1 MSDSEPA
8 TTFTDTAPPLAAG
21 LAATQHVDSP
31 RRRALRR
38 FLSHRLAV
46 GSVAFILL
54 MSALIFPLASIVA
67 PIHPHKIDLQEVG
80 QGPSLRHLMGTDLT
94 GRDVWSRLVYGG
106 RVSISVGLVA
116 VLLYTSIGVVIGCLS
131 GYLGGS
137 VDALLMRI
145 TDTVMAFPVIVILI
159 SVVAI
164 IGPGLFNSMLAIG
177 FIGWTGIARLTR
189 GQILSVREMDFV
201 LAAQSVGVPH
211 LLILIRHVLPS
222 IIAPVTVAASFGMAG
237 AILTE
242 AALSFLGLG
251 VQIPIPSWGNML
263 NQAQSIEI
271 IEKYVWLWI
280 PPGLLISITVLS
292 VNFIGDGLR
301 DALDPRMT
309 LD

>member
-1 MSDSEPA
+1 MSDMASGPDHPA
-8 TTFTDTAPPLAAG
+8 TGLDAHLAASRRS
-21 LAATQHVDSP
+21 DSP
-31 RRRALRR
+31 GHRALRR

-46 GSVAFILL
+46 GCVVFMVIMVSV
-54 MSALIFPLASIVA
+54 IFPLAPLVA
-67 PIHPHKIDLQEVG
+67 PIHPHRIELSEVG
-80 QGPSLRHLMGTDLT
+80 EAPSLAHPLGTDLT
-94 GRDVWSRLVYGG
+94 GRDVWSRLVFGG

-116 VLLYTSIGVVIGCLS
+116 VIIYTSIGLVVGCLS
-131 GYLGGS
+131 GYVGGTTDT
-137 VDALLMRI
+137 VIMRI

-164 IGPGLFNSMLAIG
+164 VGPGLFNSMLAIG

-201 LAAQSVGVPH
+201 LAARAVGVPRFQ
-211 LLILIRHVLPS
+211 ILRKHVLPS
-222 IIAPVTVAASFGMAG
+222 ILAPITVAASFGMAG

-251 VQIPIPSWGNML
+251 VQIPVPSWGNML

-280 PPGLLISITVLS
+280 PPGFMISVTVLA

>member
-1 MSDSEPA
+1 MSNS
-8 TTFTDTAPPLAAG
+8 
-21 LAATQHVDSP
+21 AATLDTGLEPRRDSP

-46 GSVAFILL
+46 GSAAFMLL
-54 MSALIFPLASIVA
+54 MTLVIFPLAPIVA
-67 PIHPHKIDLQEVG
+67 PIHPHKIDLREVG
-80 QGPSLRHLMGTDLT
+80 QGPTLKHPLGTDLT

-116 VLLYTSIGVVIGCLS
+116 VLIYTSIGLVVGCVS
-131 GYLGGS
+131 GYVGGATDT
-137 VDALLMRI
+137 VIMRI

-201 LAAQSVGVPH
+201 LAAQAVGVTRTQ
-211 LLILIRHVLPS
+211 ILWRHILPS
-222 IIAPVTVAASFGMAG
+222 IVAPITVAASFGMAG

-251 VQIPIPSWGNML
+251 VQIPVPSWGNML

-271 IEKYVWLWI
+271 IEKFIWLWI
-280 PPGLLISITVLS
+280 PPGLMISVTVLA

-309 LD
+309 ID

>member
-1 MSDSEPA
+1 MSDTASAPNHAA
-8 TTFTDTAPPLAAG
+8 TGLDAHLAASRR
-21 LAATQHVDSP
+21 ADSP
-31 RRRALRR
+31 GRRALRR
-38 FLSHRLAV
+38 FMSHRLAV
-46 GSVAFILL
+46 GSVVF
-54 MSALIFPLASIVA
+54 MVVMVSVIFPLAPLVA
-67 PIHPHKIDLQEVG
+67 PIHPHRIELSEVG
-80 QGPSLRHLMGTDLT
+80 EAPSLAHPLGTDLT
-94 GRDVWSRLVYGG
+94 GRDVWSRLVFGG

-116 VLLYTSIGVVIGCLS
+116 VIIYTSIGLVVGCLS
-131 GYLGGS
+131 GYIGGTT
-137 VDALLMRI
+137 DAVIMRI

-164 IGPGLFNSMLAIG
+164 VGPGLFNSMLAIG

-201 LAAQSVGVPH
+201 LAARAVGVPRFQV
-211 LLILIRHVLPS
+211 LRKHVLPS
-222 IIAPVTVAASFGMAG
+222 IMAPITVAASFGMAG

-251 VQIPIPSWGNML
+251 VQIPVPSWGNML

-280 PPGLLISITVLS
+280 PPGFMISVTVLA

>member
-1 MSDSEPA
+1 MSNSPRAASGMEA
-8 TTFTDTAPPLAAG
+8 QLAA
-21 LAATQHVDSP
+21 LPPADSP
-31 RRRALRR
+31 GQRALRR

-46 GSVAFILL
+46 GSILFIVV
-54 MSALIFPLASIVA
+54 MVIVIFPLAPVVA
-67 PIHPHKIDLQEVG
+67 PIHPHRIDLREVG
-80 QGPSLRHLMGTDLT
+80 QAPSLAHLLGTDLT

-116 VLLYTSIGVVIGCLS
+116 VLIYTSIGLVVGCLA
-131 GYLGGS
+131 GYIGGS
-137 VDALLMRI
+137 TDTVVMRI

-201 LAAQSVGVPH
+201 LAARSVGVSRFQV
-211 LLILIRHVLPS
+211 LRRHVLPA
-222 IIAPVTVAASFGMAG
+222 IIAPITVAASFGMAG

-251 VQIPIPSWGNML
+251 VQIPVPSWGNML

-280 PPGLLISITVLS
+280 PPGFMISVTVLA

>member
-1 MSDSEPA
+1 MSDIASGPHR
-8 TTFTDTAPPLAAG
+8 PAAG
-21 LAATQHVDSP
+21 LDAHLAASRRSDSP
-31 RRRALRR
+31 GHRALRR

-46 GSVAFILL
+46 GSVVF
-54 MSALIFPLASIVA
+54 MVVMVSVIFPLAPLVA
-67 PIHPHKIDLQEVG
+67 PIHPHRIELSEVG
-80 QGPSLRHLMGTDLT
+80 EAPSLTHPLGTDLT
-94 GRDVWSRLVYGG
+94 GRDVWSRLVFGG

-116 VLLYTSIGVVIGCLS
+116 VIIYTAIGLVVGCLS
-131 GYLGGS
+131 GYIGGTA
-137 VDALLMRI
+137 DAVIMRI

-164 IGPGLFNSMLAIG
+164 VGPGLFNSMLAIG

-201 LAAQSVGVPH
+201 LAARAVGVPRFQV
-211 LLILIRHVLPS
+211 LRKHVLPA
-222 IIAPVTVAASFGMAG
+222 ITAPITVAASFGMAG

-251 VQIPIPSWGNML
+251 VQIPVPSWGNML

-280 PPGLLISITVLS
+280 PPGFMISVTVLA

>member
-1 MSDSEPA
+1 MSNSSA
-8 TTFTDTAPPLAAG
+8 SGSSRAPGGMAMPLDVPSRA
-21 LAATQHVDSP
+21 DSP
-31 RRRALRR
+31 GRRALRR

-46 GSVAFILL
+46 GSVIFIGL
-54 MSALIFPLASIVA
+54 MVMVIFPLAPVVA
-67 PIHPHKIDLQEVG
+67 PIHPHRIDLREVG
-80 QGPSLRHLMGTDLT
+80 EAPSLGHFLGTDLT

-116 VLLYTSIGVVIGCLS
+116 VIIYTSIGLVVGCVA
-131 GYLGGS
+131 GYVGGS
-137 VDALLMRI
+137 TDTVIMRI

-177 FIGWTGIARLTR
+177 FIGWTGIARLAR

-201 LAAQSVGVPH
+201 LAARSIGVSRLQVLRRH
-211 LLILIRHVLPS
+211 ILPA
-222 IIAPVTVAASFGMAG
+222 IIAPITVAASFGMAG

-280 PPGLLISITVLS
+280 PPGLMISVTVLA

>member
-1 MSDSEPA
+1 MSDMASGPDQPA
-8 TTFTDTAPPLAAG
+8 TGLDAHLAASRRS
-21 LAATQHVDSP
+21 DSP
-31 RRRALRR
+31 GHRALRR

-46 GSVAFILL
+46 GCVVFMVIMVSV
-54 MSALIFPLASIVA
+54 IFPLAPLVA
-67 PIHPHKIDLQEVG
+67 PIHPHRIELSEVG
-80 QGPSLRHLMGTDLT
+80 EAPSLAHPLGTDLT
-94 GRDVWSRLVYGG
+94 GRDVWSRLVFGG

-116 VLLYTSIGVVIGCLS
+116 VIIYTSIGLVVGCLS
-131 GYLGGS
+131 GYVGGTTDT
-137 VDALLMRI
+137 VIMRI

-164 IGPGLFNSMLAIG
+164 VGPGLFNSMLAIG

-201 LAAQSVGVPH
+201 LAARAVGVPRFQ
-211 LLILIRHVLPS
+211 ILRKHVLPS
-222 IIAPVTVAASFGMAG
+222 ILAPITVAASFGMAG

-251 VQIPIPSWGNML
+251 VQIPVPSWGNML

-280 PPGLLISITVLS
+280 PPGFMISVTVLA

>member
-1 MSDSEPA
+1 MSDMASGPDQPA
-8 TTFTDTAPPLAAG
+8 TGLDAHLAASRRS
-21 LAATQHVDSP
+21 DSP
-31 RRRALRR
+31 GHRALRR

-46 GSVAFILL
+46 GCVVFMVIMVSV
-54 MSALIFPLASIVA
+54 IFPLAPLVA
-67 PIHPHKIDLQEVG
+67 PIHPHRIELSEVG
-80 QGPSLRHLMGTDLT
+80 EAPSLAHPLGTDLT
-94 GRDVWSRLVYGG
+94 GRDVWSRLVFGG

-116 VLLYTSIGVVIGCLS
+116 VIIYTSIGLVVGCLS
-131 GYLGGS
+131 GYVGGTTDT
-137 VDALLMRI
+137 VIMRI

-201 LAAQSVGVPH
+201 LAARAVGVPRFQ
-211 LLILIRHVLPS
+211 ILRKHVLPS
-222 IIAPVTVAASFGMAG
+222 ILAPITVAASFGMAG

-251 VQIPIPSWGNML
+251 VQIPVPSWGNML

-280 PPGLLISITVLS
+280 PPGFMISVTVLA